1 MTDADTKLDFP
12 PMRSPRPMPTRLRE
26 IDIADSPGQASEAAT
41 GIGAEPKLGA
51 VDFSHGD
58 VDAFPPSTA
67 ALSAFVEAVAEGGHA
82 AYTTYR
88 GNAGVRQRLAGRLAE
103 LTGASVDGDR
113 ELILT
118 PGTQAAL
125 FLSLSSLVEPGD
137 RVALIEPDYFANRRI
152 LRHLGAELVPI
163 RLDFEDA
170 GQPAGINVD
179 QLREALRFSGA
190 KLLCLSNPNNPT
202 GVVLPPAVV
211 HGIARVCLELGV
223 FVVVDQLY
231 CRQVFSAATYTHL
244 RSTPEMRDNCLTLLG
259 PSKTESL
266 SGYRVGVAIG
276 PDWLID
282 RMEAVLSI
290 VSLRAAGYN
299 QKCLD
304 TWLVEDPAWLS
315 ERIAAHEQIRN
326 RIVEALSV
334 LPGLRVRPAEAGS
347 YLFVQLPAL
356 DISVAQFISEMSE
369 HEGIV
374 VTPGGEFGPGFEDYF
389 RINFSQDAD
398 RAVAA
403 IERLVQLA
411 RARQADDGAS

>member
-1 MTDADTKLDFP
+1 MTDADTQLDLP
-12 PMRSPRPMPTRLRE
+12 PMPLPTRLRE
-26 IDIADSPGQASEAAT
+26 IDIARSPGQASKAAT
-41 GIGAEPKLGA
+41 GNGTEPKLSA

-58 VDAFPPSTA
+58 VDAFPPSA
-67 ALSAFVEAVAEGGHA
+67 EALAAFVSAVAEGGHA

-88 GNAGVRQRLAGRLAE
+88 GNVGVRERLAGRLAE
-103 LTGASVDGDR
+103 LTGASVDADR
-113 ELILT
+113 ELIVT
-118 PGTQAAL
+118 PGTQAGL
-125 FLSLSSLVEPGD
+125 FLSLSALVEPGD

-163 RLDFEDA
+163 ALNFTGA
-170 GQPAGINVD
+170 GPAAVIDVD
-179 QLREALRFSGA
+179 QLRAALRSSGA

-211 HGIARVCLELGV
+211 HGIAQVCLEVGV

-231 CRQVFSAATYTHL
+231 CRQVFSTSTYTHL
-244 RSTPEMRDNCLTLLG
+244 RATPEMRDNCLTLLG

-304 TWLVEDPAWLS
+304 TWLAEDPAWLS

-326 RIVEALSV
+326 RIVEVLSL
-334 LPGLRVRPAEAGS
+334 LPGLQVRPAEAGS
-347 YLFVQLPAL
+347 YLFVRLPAL
-356 DISVAQFISEMSE
+356 DISAVQFIAELRDD
-369 HEGIV
+369 EGIV

-411 RARQADDGAS
+411 RARLADGGAS